1 MRVCVRA
8 CVRGPLAAGVKKR
21 RHVRDKGGNMQA
33 GLTCGS
39 EGAWVG
45 GVMAGGWGGWQWVLE
60 MDGGGGGGG
69 GGGGAGGAGGSG
81 NGWT

>member
-1 MRVCVRA
+1 
-8 CVRGPLAAGVKKR
+8 
-21 RHVRDKGGNMQA
+21 MQA